1 MLIRWAEKRLNLKQ
15 SLKLKVKLV
24 KFKDLIKPLLVLIDL
39 IKDLIEAKLSL
50 KVNLVKIERIN

>member
-24 KFKDLIKPLLVLIDL
+24 KFKDLIKPLMVLIDL